1 MQEDYDTITGLDTE
15 IIAIST
21 DKLTRAEYAVEAL
34 GLEFP
39 ILSNPDADVIEAYGV
54 FDLHNNG
61 YAAPATFVVDKQGNI
76 RWEYIGY
83 DSYYDRPDNEEI
95 IAQLQQLS

>member
-1 MQEDYDTITGLDTE
+1 MQEDYDTITALDTE
-15 IIAIST
+15 ILAISN
-21 DKLTRAEYAVEAL
+21 DKLDRAEHAVKAL

-54 FDLHNNG
+54 FDLHHNG

-83 DSYYDRPDNEEI
+83 DSYYDRPDNEEV
-95 IAQLQQLS
+95 IAQLRNLS